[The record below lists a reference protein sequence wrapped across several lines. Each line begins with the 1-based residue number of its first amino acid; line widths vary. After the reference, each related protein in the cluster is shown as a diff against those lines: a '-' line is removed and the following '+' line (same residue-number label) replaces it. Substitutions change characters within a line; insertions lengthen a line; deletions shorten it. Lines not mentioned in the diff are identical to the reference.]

1 MKNFPCCPIFP
12 SFHWGLGI
20 VHTNTDVGPEFGKF
34 WLQLSSSGSQVTSS
48 QDSLEDR
55 NPAISTATNQ
65 VLKRQ
70 TLFLDHFVSPSQFT
84 KRSFVARGL
93 FFFSFLRLGW
103 AGEGARIEGI
113 KGNLNNTRRQ
123 KLKYIQ

>member
-12 SFHWGLGI
+12 SFHWGLCI

-93 FFFSFLRLGW
+93 FFFFFLETRLGW
-103 AGEGARIEGI
+103 GGSEDRRD
-113 KGNLNNTRRQ
+113 KG
-123 KLKYIQ
+123 KLE